1 MQIHKYIYLIVALV
15 PWEMRENSFVILFS
29 PRLSFHFWIHSSLCW
44 AQLASPPWVIHK
56 LQKQY
61 SIWAC
66 MLRKRY
72 RPNVST
78 TLITAMGCQQCLPLS
93 IVHLKGKHCQKPHCC
108 NGVVDHLGLGSIYT
122 FDLFFLVNLTG
133 FLNVISVKSGIIIL
147 YNNHLVVDST

>member
-72 RPNVST
+72 RPNIST
-78 TLITAMGCQQCLPLS
+78 TPLQQWSFWQCLPFRWTILR
-93 IVHLKGKHCQKPHCC
+93 GKHCWHPIVVM
-108 NGVVDHLGLGSIYT
+108 GVVDHLGLWLLSILSLINT
-122 FDLFFLVNLTG
+122 
-133 FLNVISVKSGIIIL
+133 I
-147 YNNHLVVDST
+147 

>member
-78 TLITAMGCQQCLPLS
+78 TPITAMGCQQCLPLS

-108 NGVVDHLGLGSIYT
+108 NGVVDT
-122 FDLFFLVNLTG
+122 FGQLPQKRLDQNFLKKPQINANL
-133 FLNVISVKSGIIIL
+133 LIIDGM
-147 YNNHLVVDST
+147 YEF